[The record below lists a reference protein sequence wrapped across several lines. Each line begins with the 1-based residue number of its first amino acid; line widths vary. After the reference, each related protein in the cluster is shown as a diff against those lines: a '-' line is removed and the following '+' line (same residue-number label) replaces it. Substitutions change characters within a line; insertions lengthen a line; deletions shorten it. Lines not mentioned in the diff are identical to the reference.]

1 MRGRVDLRAGRAVD
15 AFPPHDRTTHRP
27 CHWLHLAGTA
37 VSTTEPTPASPPR
50 RAGPWLVV
58 LVLAVVAGGL
68 GWRQW
73 QQHEQA
79 LVDDARGQV
88 DSLSQRFDTV
98 RSEQRSHSRRLQQA
112 ETTNRVLRD
121 ELDGIGQR
129 AALLEESVA
138 RFADPDRHGA
148 QALRL
153 DEAEL
158 LLVLGQ
164 QRLELAGDLD
174 GARRAYALADGV
186 LGGVDDPAYLSLRQA
201 LQQERAALDALGTD
215 PRVRAIAGLDAF
227 ARAVVAPAQSAP
239 AGAPATAPWWQR
251 AFGSL
256 LRVQRTDR
264 AVAVQPAERAAA
276 IAGLQLELS
285 LARAAAERRDGDGY
299 RAALA
304 RADDWLQ
311 RLSGPSPAL
320 QRQRAQLRELAQ
332 RPLALS
338 IPTLGST
345 LGQLRQQRAR

>member
-1 MRGRVDLRAGRAVD
+1 ML
-15 AFPPHDRTTHRP
+15 
-27 CHWLHLAGTA
+27 LLAG
-37 VSTTEPTPASPPR
+37 
-50 RAGPWLVV
+50 
-58 LVLAVVAGGL
+58 VAGWL

-73 QQHEQA
+73 QQHEQS

-88 DSLSQRFDTV
+88 DSLSQRVDTV

-112 ETTNRVLRD
+112 ESTNRVLRD

-138 RFADPDRHGA
+138 RLADPDRHGA

-158 LLVLGQ
+158 LLTLGQ
-164 QRLELAGDLD
+164 QRLEVAGDLD

-186 LGGVDDPAYLSLRQA
+186 LGGIDDPAYLSLRQA
-201 LQQERAALDALGTD
+201 LQQERAALDALGID
-215 PRVRAIAGLDAF
+215 PRVKAIAALDAF
-227 ARAVVAPAQSAP
+227 ARTAAAPADAARAQAP
-239 AGAPATAPWWQR
+239 AHAPWWQR

-264 AVAVQPAERAAA
+264 AVAVQPADRAAA
-276 IAGLQLELS
+276 MAGLQLELS
-285 LARAAAERRDGDGY
+285 LARAAAERRDQAGY
-299 RAALA
+299 RDALVRAEGWLA
-304 RADDWLQ
+304 RLM
-311 RLSGPSPAL
+311 GPSPAL
-320 QRQRAQLRELAQ
+320 DRQRAQLRELG
-332 RPLALS
+332 RLPLVLA